1 MMMSSVLEVVDLKVV
16 VAVLLVVVVLTHLV
30 SFLWDPHGLAIYPG
44 PFFAKFSDGWLAYV
58 AAHGHRSE
66 VVHAL
71 HKKHGLSFV
80 AFTPDD
86 WH

>member
-1 MMMSSVLEVVDLKVV
+1 MMSSVLEVVDLKLVV
-16 VAVLLVVVVLTHLV
+16 TALLVVVVLIHLV
-30 SFLWDPHGLAIYPG
+30 PFLWDPHRLGLYPG

-71 HKKHGLSFV
+71 HKKHGSSF
-80 AFTPDD
+80 
-86 WH
+86 WRWRSW

>member
-1 MMMSSVLEVVDLKVV
+1 MTSSMLDVVDFKVV
-16 VAVLLVVVVLTHLV
+16 VAALLVVVVLTHIV
-30 SFLWDPHGLAIYPG
+30 PFLWDPHGFGVFPG

-71 HKKHGLSFV
+71 HKKHGSSFG
-80 AFTPDD
+80 
-86 WH
+86 HGQN